1 MKSLYSLATLLF
13 VLGCDRNPDS
23 GAVPAPRG
31 NEPPAGSAKTLAEA
45 RKGFRTKLTRRE
57 KANEPVEPPPA
68 GLFNPV
74 QYDSPAGKMAAYL
87 TPAPKDGKKRPAI
100 VWITGGDCNTIGDVW
115 SPAPPQ
121 NDQTAKEYRDAGIVM
136 MFPSLRGGN
145 QNPGFKEG
153 FLGEIDDVLAAADY
167 LRKVDYVDPGR
178 VYLGGHSTGG
188 TVALLAA
195 ELSPNF
201 RAVFSFGPVENVAGY
216 GPEYAPYDLSN
227 ERELEVRSPIR
238 WLEGIGCPTFVFE
251 GTEQGNLESLR
262 RMERVNRNPR
272 VHFHPMTGFDHF
284 SLLHPTNALVARKI
298 LADAGETS
306 NISFGEE
313 ELKQLKSAPRKG
325 KR

>member
-1 MKSLYSLATLLF
+1 MKSLFPFVVLF
-13 VLGCDRNPDS
+13 FVGCDRGS
-23 GAVPAPRG
+23 GSPTPFVPRG
-31 NEPPAGSAKTLAEA
+31 TELPANSTKTLTEA
-45 RKGFRTKLTRRE
+45 RKGFQTKLTRRE

-68 GLFNPV
+68 GRFNLV

-121 NDQTAKEYRDAGIVM
+121 NDQTATAYREAGIVL

-153 FLGEIDDVLAAADY
+153 FLGEIDDVVAAADY
-167 LRKVDYVDPGR
+167 LRKVDYVDPSR

-216 GPEYAPYDLSN
+216 GPEFAPYEFN

-251 GTEQGNLESLR
+251 GTEQGNLDSLQ

-272 VHFHPMTGFDHF
+272 VHFHAMSGFDHF
-284 SLLHPTNALVARKI
+284 SLLHPTNALIARKI
-298 LADAGETS
+298 LADTGETS
-306 NISFGEE
+306 NIAFGEE
-313 ELKQLKSAPRKG
+313 ELKQLKSPSRKG